1 VAIIAADTGPGI
13 EDVNQALQEGW
24 STANEYVRSLGFGAG
39 MGLANTKRVSD
50 EFSINS
56 IMGTGTTVR
65 SVMYV
70 HSPKD
75 ES

>member
-1 VAIIAADTGPGI
+1 
-13 EDVNQALQEGW
+13 
-24 STANEYVRSLGFGAG
+24 

-56 IMGTGTTVR
+56 ALGSGTTVR
-65 SVMYV
+65 SVV
-70 HSPKD
+70 LIDSPKD